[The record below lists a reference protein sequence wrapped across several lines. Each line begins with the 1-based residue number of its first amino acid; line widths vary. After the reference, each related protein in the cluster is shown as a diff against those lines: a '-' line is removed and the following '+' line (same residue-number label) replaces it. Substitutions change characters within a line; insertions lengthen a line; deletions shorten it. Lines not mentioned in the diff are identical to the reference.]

1 MGGGKETP
9 RQKMIGMMYLV
20 LTALLAM
27 NISKQ
32 ILQGFLSVNESL
44 EKSRENLIQNNQRV
58 LDAFKNSIDGNPK
71 SKPFYDRALEA
82 EKLLNETYM
91 YVQNLR
97 SYVVQK
103 TETTAEDKFEIADTL
118 KLRRMEKMDDY
129 DMPTTILLGSEP
141 KTPKTGENTASEL
154 KEKLISTHDKLLA
167 MLEKMQK
174 TEGERF
180 LSEEYEGMK
189 KKIHSIYPVDSKR
202 NEDGVEFNWEMDN
215 FYHLPL
221 AAVFTNFNK
230 IQMDIKNLEAEI
242 LQVFSGA
249 SGKMA
254 LKFDKL
260 SAKIIAQSSYVQAGQ
275 KYIADIFLGASSSGL
290 SPDQMQIL
298 VGIDSGATTGGTPLK
313 IESGY
318 GKYEVSTSGIGD
330 QTYRGVIKFKNP
342 DGTVT
347 QYPFKG
353 EYKVAPPGAAVS
365 ADQMN
370 VFYAGVPNPV
380 TASAAG
386 IAPSDVMISPTGSGV
401 RQVQKGPGKYE
412 LSFSGPGECMITV
425 NAKTKDGIRPQGPPL
440 KFRVK
445 PLPKPEIKVA
455 GKFAPDEMKKGELST
470 AGSIGAG
477 ASGFDFQANYIVL
490 EYEVVGKSR
499 GKVMVTSGR
508 GSNLDAAAKSL
519 FSTVD
524 VGSKLY
530 IDAKVK
536 GPDGRIHNTTV
547 GIKVTR

>member
-1 MGGGKETP
+1 MAGGKETP

-27 NISKQ
+27 NVSKQ
-32 ILQGFLSVNESL
+32 ILQGYLSVNESL
-44 EKSRENLIQNNQRV
+44 EKSRENLIQNNKRV

-71 SKPFYDRALEA
+71 SKPYYDKAIEA
-82 EKLLNETYM
+82 EKLLDETFK
-91 YVQNLR
+91 YVGTLR
-97 SYVVQK
+97 SFVVQK

-118 KLRRMEKMDDY
+118 NLRRMEKMDDY

-141 KTPKTGENTASEL
+141 KTPKTGENTAAEL
-154 KEKLISTHDKLLA
+154 KEKLIKAHDGLLA
-167 MLEKMQK
+167 MVEAMQK
-174 TEGERF
+174 TEGQRF
-180 LSEEYEGMK
+180 LPEEFEGIK
-189 KKIHSIYPVDSKR
+189 KKIHSIYPTDSKR
-202 NEDGVEFNWEMDN
+202 LEDGVEFNWEMDN

-221 AAVFTNFNK
+221 AAVYTNFNK

-275 KYIADIFLGASSSGL
+275 KYMADIFLGAASSGL
-290 SPDQMQIL
+290 TPDQMQIL
-298 VGIDSGATTGGTPLK
+298 IGVDSGAKTGGTPLR
-313 IESGY
+313 IENGY
-318 GKYEVSTSGIGD
+318 GKYEVPTGGAGD
-330 QTYRGVIKFKNP
+330 QKYHGIIKFKNP
-342 DGTVT
+342 DGSVT
-347 QYPFKG
+347 DYPFSG

-386 IAPSDVMISPTGSGV
+386 IAPADVIISPTGSGV

-412 LSFSGPGECMITV
+412 LSFTQPGECMITV
-425 NAKTKDGIRPQGPPL
+425 SAKTKDGVRPQGPPL

-445 PLPKPEIKVA
+445 PLPKPELKIA
-455 GKFAPDEMKKGELST
+455 GKFAPSEMKKGELST
-470 AGSIGAG
+470 AGSVGAG

-490 EYEVVGKSR
+490 EYEVIGKVK
-499 GKVMVTSGR
+499 GKVMLASGK

-519 FSTVD
+519 FSNAD
-524 VGSKLY
+524 VGSKIY

-536 GPDGRIHNTTV
+536 GPDGKMHNSTV
-547 GIKVTR
+547 GIKVIR